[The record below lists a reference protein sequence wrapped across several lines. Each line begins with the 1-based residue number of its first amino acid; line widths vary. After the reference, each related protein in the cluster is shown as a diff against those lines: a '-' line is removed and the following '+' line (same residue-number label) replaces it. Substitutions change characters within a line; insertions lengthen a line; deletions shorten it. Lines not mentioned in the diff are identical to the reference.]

1 MALGFW
7 TWSGTVLSSCL
18 MSCLILFQMMS
29 MMEKKTLAYED
40 QGSIDD
46 YMNTQE
52 ISDDSEEDSNSDDTE
67 DSDSESQI

>member
-1 MALGFW
+1 MALGFL
-7 TWSGTVLSSCL
+7 TWSGTVVPSCL
-18 MSCLILFQMMS
+18 MRCLILFQMMS

>member
-1 MALGFW
+1 
-7 TWSGTVLSSCL
+7 
-18 MSCLILFQMMS
+18 

>member
-1 MALGFW
+1 
-7 TWSGTVLSSCL
+7 